1 MDVEI
6 VLTEK
11 PRRPRNRR
19 LIKLTLKML
28 RQSGIPEEAI
38 HPPDESDEDDFLDYR
53 CGPSLFDEFCIYD
66 ACSDA
71 TCRWALR
78 DFVNERTR
86 GVGWDTHLELT
97 KLLSRR
103 GRLVKDLV
111 EPEVKL
117 AVQDPPNAVCNRALL
132 LAYLPLMRNGE
143 KHALKLLDAINPY
156 YGEGLLLACYHMNT
170 PAIRKSL
177 RRRFVDWAAEGRFDG
192 GTPLEHYLGFFIKKW
207 LEEES
212 PAELDEVIRLYFNS
226 SPHYRPFK

>member
-28 RQSGIPEEAI
+28 RQSGIYEEVI
-38 HPPDESDEDDFLDYR
+38 YPPNESDEDDFLDYR
-53 CGPSLFDEFCIYD
+53 CGPSLFDDFCIYD

-86 GVGWDTHLELT
+86 GIGGDAHLELT
-97 KLLSRR
+97 KLLSKR
-103 GRLVKDLV
+103 GRLVKELV

-117 AVQDPPNAVCNRALL
+117 AGKDPQYAVFHRAQL

-143 KHALKLLDAINPY
+143 KHALKLLEAIDPY
-156 YGEGLLLACYHMNT
+156 YGEGLLLACYRMNT
-170 PAIRKSL
+170 PAIRQSL
-177 RRRFVDWAAEGRFDG
+177 RRRYVAWEAEGSLNC
-192 GTPLEHYLGFFIKKW
+192 GTPLKHYLGFFIKKW
-207 LEEES
+207 LAEES
-212 PAELDEVIRLYFNS
+212 PAELDEVIRLFFNS
-226 SPHYRPFK
+226 SSDYRPFK